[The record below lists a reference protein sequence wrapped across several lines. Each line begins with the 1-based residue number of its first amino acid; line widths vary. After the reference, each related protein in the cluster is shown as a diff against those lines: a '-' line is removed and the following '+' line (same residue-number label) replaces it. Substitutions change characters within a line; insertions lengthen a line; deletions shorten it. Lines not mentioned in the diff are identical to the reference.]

1 MRKTVDANVER
12 LEQVTAQLE
21 QAARRNQGGGIMG
34 ALKPFLLGALAGAGL
49 ALLYAPQRGEQT
61 RAMLRRN
68 ATDLQDRATQTASSV
83 KEQLPVQAT
92 AAQDKARTL
101 LDQTKQQ
108 VKTAAGRGQDTPQSA
123 NPAAKE
129 ELGADASTAKKQ
141 AVDGSRGAHAQA
153 QLRRDLETGRE
164 NPA

>member
-1 MRKTVDANVER
+1 MRKTVDASVER

-68 ATDLQDRATQTASSV
+68 ATDLQDRATQTASGV
-83 KEQLPVQAT
+83 KERLPAQAT

-108 VKTAAGRGQDTPQSA
+108 VKTAVGQGQDTSQ
-123 NPAAKE
+123 AAEAEIKE
-129 ELGADASTAKKQ
+129 ELGAAASTAKKR
-141 AVDGSRGAHAQA
+141 ATNGSRAAEAQA